1 MLSVERCREILG
13 ADNEEVSDKE
23 IERLQVLIRSFVNII
38 LDEELSEVHS

>member
-23 IERLQVLIRSFVNII
+23 IESLQVLLRSFVNLI